1 MRKHTLFISWI
12 IIAITLPLLGT
23 LARNQFNWL
32 QELRKRE
39 QQRIE
44 FSMMNSAQVLTA
56 RVQEE
61 ILFLPSLLR
70 IHPQEN
76 KEIEEIFIQRFHFWQ
91 YYSLFPE
98 LVSHVFLIKADT
110 KVLTELGQNGFIA
123 PPDPVLADEIRK
135 SINENNFEGSR
146 IEDTEKEIRILT
158 SIIGD
163 KESRN
168 IVLCVFDKNILF
180 RDVIPAIAK
189 KSLESTDLYAYRIV
203 DTHSNSVIFDSLSDD
218 DGSAFQ
224 NPDIEISVFDKLR
237 LPSFRQPP
245 DFFTESFPEG
255 YVETFSFIK
264 ERTKIDLS
272 NSPDQNPSRPF
283 SFLVLQIVNRD
294 GSLAKLSKQ
303 ATVQNALISFGA
315 VILLAL
321 VMIVL
326 VEATRRSRSL
336 ALKQQEFIAT
346 ITHELKT
353 PLAVISSAS
362 QNLTDGLVRDQK
374 KVEQYGSVIKK
385 EALRLTVSIEHFLL
399 YSNTNSLSKLRVTY
413 CEVADL
419 VQTALKFTEEERQ
432 RHDFRTEIILPEG
445 PLYIRGDKIAL
456 ESVFQNLTQNV
467 IIHAKEGKYLGII
480 VSLVESSQKHRKSF
494 VTIKF
499 RDKGPG
505 ISSGEQKLIFE
516 PFTRGKR
523 AVEGQIP
530 GNGIGLNL
538 VKRIV
543 TVHGGTVMI
552 ESKLSYG
559 CTFIIKLPASKGEND
574 GQ

>member
-1 MRKHTLFISWI
+1 M
-12 IIAITLPLLGT
+12 
-23 LARNQFNWL
+23 
-32 QELRKRE
+32 
-39 QQRIE
+39 
-44 FSMMNSAQVLTA
+44 
-56 RVQEE
+56 
-61 ILFLPSLLR
+61 
-70 IHPQEN
+70 
-76 KEIEEIFIQRFHFWQ
+76 
-91 YYSLFPE
+91 
-98 LVSHVFLIKADT
+98 VSHVFLIDPDT
-110 KVLTELGQNGFIA
+110 KVLTELGQDGFIA
-123 PPDPVLADEIRK
+123 SSDPVLAEEIRT
-135 SINENNFEGSR
+135 SFGENNFEGSK
-146 IEDTEKEIRILT
+146 IEDTEKEIRI
-158 SIIGD
+158 IMPMIGS
-163 KESRN
+163 KETRN
-168 IVLCVFDKNILF
+168 IVLCVFDKSILF

-189 KSLESTDLYAYRIV
+189 KSFESTNLYAYRIV
-203 DTHSNSVIFDSLSDD
+203 DTRSNTVLFDSLPNDN
-218 DGSAFQ
+218 GNAFK
-224 NPDIEISVFDKLR
+224 NPDIEISVFDKLH

-245 DFFTESFPEG
+245 DFFTERIPDG

-264 ERTKIDLS
+264 ERTKIDIPV
-272 NSPDQNPSRPF
+272 SPDQNQSRAF

-303 ATVQNALISFGA
+303 ATVQNAIISFGT
-315 VILLAL
+315 VILLTL

-336 ALKQQEFIAT
+336 AVKQQEFIAT

-362 QNLTDGLVRDQK
+362 QNLTDGLVRNQK

-432 RHDFRTEIILPEG
+432 RHDFRTEVILPEG
-445 PLYIRGDKIAL
+445 PVYIRGDKIAL
-456 ESVFQNLTQNV
+456 ESVFQNVTQNV

-480 VSLVESSQKHRKSF
+480 VSLEEGSQKHRKSF

-505 ISSGEQKLIFE
+505 ISSSEQKLIFE

>member
-1 MRKHTLFISWI
+1 MRKHTLFIPWI
-12 IIAITLPLLGT
+12 IIGITFPLLGT
-23 LARNQFNWL
+23 LAWNQFNWL
-32 QELRKRE
+32 QELRNRE
-39 QQRIE
+39 QRRIK
-44 FSMMNSAQVLTA
+44 FSMTNSAQVLTA

-61 ILFLPSLLR
+61 ILFLPSMLQIR
-70 IHPQEN
+70 PQDN
-76 KEIEEIFIQRFHFWQ
+76 TEIEKMFIQRFHFWQ
-91 YYSLFPE
+91 YYCLFPE
-98 LVSHVFLIKADT
+98 MVSHVFLIDPDT
-110 KVLTELGQNGFIA
+110 KVLTELGQDGFIIA
-123 PPDPVLADEIRK
+123 SDPVLAEEIRT
-135 SINENNFEGSR
+135 SFGENNFEGSK
-146 IEDTEKEIRILT
+146 IEDTEKEIRI
-158 SIIGD
+158 IMPMIGS
-163 KESRN
+163 KKSRN
-168 IVLCVFDKNILF
+168 IVLCVFDKSILF

-189 KSLESTDLYAYRIV
+189 KSFESTNLYAYRIV
-203 DTHSNSVIFDSLSDD
+203 DTRSNTVIFDSLPNDNEN
-218 DGSAFQ
+218 AFK
-224 NPDIEISVFDKLR
+224 NPDIEISVFDKLH

-245 DFFTESFPEG
+245 DFFTERIPDG

-264 ERTKIDLS
+264 ERTKIDMPV
-272 NSPDQNPSRPF
+272 SPDQNQSRAF

-303 ATVQNALISFGA
+303 ATVQNAIISFGT
-315 VILLAL
+315 VILLTL

-336 ALKQQEFIAT
+336 AVKQQEFIAT

-445 PLYIRGDKIAL
+445 PVYIRGDKIAL
-456 ESVFQNLTQNV
+456 ESVFQNITQNV

-480 VSLVESSQKHRKSF
+480 VSLEESSQKHRKSF

-505 ISSGEQKLIFE
+505 ISSSEQKLIFE